1 MKELSFFRISFDWT
15 HSSRCFVPYKSLSQ
29 KPHYKHVL
37 SDRTRFLM
45 IFSVQYHQAMGLTFS
60 IKFSDKSHAFHGN
73 HLRLLPVRSAYYIKA
88 SLRRRF
94 RAVIALELEK
104 YAANSNNRFV
114 AQTVAYVI
122 HQVSPVYSFI
132 HHFLRALSQSKL
144 TPRYVLSSA
153 SPAMHPTLTAYAAVI
168 LHLPSDLALPFDV
181 KSFPQKD
188 EP

>member
-1 MKELSFFRISFDWT
+1 
-15 HSSRCFVPYKSLSQ
+15 
-29 KPHYKHVL
+29 
-37 SDRTRFLM
+37 M
-45 IFSVQYHQAMGLTFS
+45 I
-60 IKFSDKSHAFHGN
+60 
-73 HLRLLPVRSAYYIKA
+73 LRGGRAA
-88 SLRRRF
+88 LRRRF

>member
-1 MKELSFFRISFDWT
+1 M
-15 HSSRCFVPYKSLSQ
+15 
-29 KPHYKHVL
+29 
-37 SDRTRFLM
+37 
-45 IFSVQYHQAMGLTFS
+45 
-60 IKFSDKSHAFHGN
+60 
-73 HLRLLPVRSAYYIKA
+73 LPVRSAYYIKA

-153 SPAMHPTLTAYAAVI
+153 SPAMHPTLTAYGAVI

-181 KSFPQKD
+181 KSFPQKMNLRPW
-188 EP
+188 ETYRSGTNQLGPSRQLLIAVPFRCIYHTTSQRQCQ

>member
-1 MKELSFFRISFDWT
+1 M
-15 HSSRCFVPYKSLSQ
+15 
-29 KPHYKHVL
+29 
-37 SDRTRFLM
+37 
-45 IFSVQYHQAMGLTFS
+45 
-60 IKFSDKSHAFHGN
+60 
-73 HLRLLPVRSAYYIKA
+73 LPVRSAYYIKA

>member
-1 MKELSFFRISFDWT
+1 
-15 HSSRCFVPYKSLSQ
+15 
-29 KPHYKHVL
+29 
-37 SDRTRFLM
+37 
-45 IFSVQYHQAMGLTFS
+45 
-60 IKFSDKSHAFHGN
+60 
-73 HLRLLPVRSAYYIKA
+73 
-88 SLRRRF
+88 
-94 RAVIALELEK
+94 LEK

>member
-1 MKELSFFRISFDWT
+1 M
-15 HSSRCFVPYKSLSQ
+15 
-29 KPHYKHVL
+29 
-37 SDRTRFLM
+37 
-45 IFSVQYHQAMGLTFS
+45 
-60 IKFSDKSHAFHGN
+60 
-73 HLRLLPVRSAYYIKA
+73 LPVRSAYYIKA

-188 EP
+188 EPWTLGNLSLGNQSTWTFSPAPYCCSLSLYISYHIATAMSIVFSSFS